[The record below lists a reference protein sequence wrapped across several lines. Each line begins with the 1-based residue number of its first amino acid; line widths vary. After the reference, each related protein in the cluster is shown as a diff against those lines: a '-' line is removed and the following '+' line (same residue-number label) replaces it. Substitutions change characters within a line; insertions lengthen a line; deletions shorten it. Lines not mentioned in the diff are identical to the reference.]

1 MRALLDNAGRI
12 RLPDLVQAQL
22 GVKPGDE
29 LAFEEELGR
38 WFIKPSTSPDPP
50 HELATPRDD
59 SSDDLGCEELD
70 QADLIVLSQV
80 RPFPTGARRGPKP

>member
-29 LAFEEELGR
+29 LAFDEELGR
-38 WFIKPSTSPDPP
+38 WFIEP
-50 HELATPRDD
+50 
-59 SSDDLGCEELD
+59 
-70 QADLIVLSQV
+70 LIVLSQV

>member
-1 MRALLDNAGRI
+1 MKALLDNAGRI

-38 WFIKPSTSPDPP
+38 WFIKP
-50 HELATPRDD
+50 
-59 SSDDLGCEELD
+59 
-70 QADLIVLSQV
+70 LIVLSQV